1 MQSRYLIARKSFQFS
16 VLANFFIDGWDSNF
30 LRRRRFF
37 FSLKLFGEQF
47 LIEGVGIT
55 FPFLEGLL
63 MYDKRILYDFVLCKI
78 LHSHLS
84 LGKSKSFSFVE
95 KKCHT

>member
-55 FPFLEGLL
+55 FPFLRVCSCTTRGFCT
-63 MYDKRILYDFVLCKI
+63 ILYSAKSYIPTSPLENQNPF
-78 LHSHLS
+78 HS
-84 LGKSKSFSFVE
+84 
-95 KKCHT
+95 